1 MPAVPLGM
9 TRPGKD
15 IPLSRAVGRFFG
27 HLWQAA
33 AKPPPP
39 DKPAEPS
46 KQTVRKTTE
55 ETTGELGGRP
65 VVLRRT
71 TIEEI
76 EIRDDRPSDARSG

>member
-1 MPAVPLGM
+1 M
-9 TRPGKD
+9 TRPDKD
-15 IPLSRAVGRFFG
+15 IPLSRAIGRFFG
-27 HLWQAA
+27 HIWNAA
-33 AKPPPP
+33 AKPAPP
-39 DKPAEPS
+39 DEPT

-76 EIRDDRPSDARSG
+76 EIRDDRPANDARPG